1 MMKDDHM
8 QFINDTVMEQAEK
21 AKSGEVRDCEG
32 WIGPDVWG
40 LAPPS
45 ERRHVFGRP
54 LAMLVAQGRLPL
66 EFIGFDSKRHNL
78 YRKK

>member
-1 MMKDDHM
+1 MSEIHM
-8 QFINDTVMEQAEK
+8 EFVRDVAMERIDL

-32 WIGPDVWG
+32 WIGPEVWI
-40 LAPPS
+40 LVPPS

-54 LAMLVAQGRLPL
+54 LAMLVVQGKLPL
-66 EFIGFDSKRHNL
+66 VFVGFDSKRHNL